1 MSQHDFN
8 IANQTFPS
16 FRADLNDALVAAAT
30 MSAGSSAPTTPYA
43 YQLWFDTTTGT
54 WKVRNSGNTAW
65 ISTITTDL
73 ATGNVGIGIS
83 PDTSPSTKL
92 HIREDDAV
100 DYKSRAVVQATDQ
113 RLVAGSHYQLGV
125 AAYSYLQA
133 TNDAETLPNNL
144 LLNPDGGNVGIGG
157 SPTENFEV
165 FAATTNGTAK
175 IGQLMFKNSSGNYAT
190 STDGV
195 HIFPFS
201 DGNTYIN
208 NFDGGFVFRT
218 GASVEKMRILPTGG
232 ITFNGDTSTNNALD
246 DYEEGTWTAAFAAST
261 TNATGY
267 YTKVGN
273 TVFFTVYGNGLNVTS
288 TGTSAA
294 INGLPFTNNGGYT
307 VATITHDTYTNNSYN
322 GYVQSGGTSI
332 HPIQDGT
339 VSSAGTV
346 AGTPKYIMV
355 SGTYITNA

>member
-1 MSQHDFN
+1 MRID
-8 IANQTFPS
+8 
-16 FRADLNDALVAAAT
+16 
-30 MSAGSSAPTTPYA
+30 
-43 YQLWFDTTTGT
+43 
-54 WKVRNSGNTAW
+54 
-65 ISTITTDL
+65 
-73 ATGNVGIGIS
+73 
-83 PDTSPSTKL
+83 
-92 HIREDDAV
+92 
-100 DYKSRAVVQATDQ
+100 
-113 RLVAGSHYQLGV
+113 
-125 AAYSYLQA
+125 
-133 TNDAETLPNNL
+133 
-144 LLNPDGGNVGIGG
+144 
-157 SPTENFEV
+157 
-165 FAATTNGTAK
+165 
-175 IGQLMFKNSSGNYAT
+175 SSGNVMIGITSSSVPFYVYNTGFTGGQGTANTYTVAQVQT
-190 STDGV
+190 STNTSGLWFGGMSTETTAV
-195 HIFPFS
+195 IGTTTAS
-201 DGNTYIN
+201 GNLAFQTYN
-208 NFDGGFVFRT
+208 GSSWGERL
-218 GASVEKMRILPTGG
+218 RILSTGG